1 MKYLINTH
9 ILIWWAENNK
19 KLKKQYKKII
29 ANGDNIIF
37 VSVASVWEIII
48 KTKLKKIKLN
58 VPVNKII
65 EKYNFHILDIKIDHI
80 LELNKLE
87 DYHKDPFDRLLVT
100 QSKVEDLILLT
111 DDKLINQ
118 YFKKAV

>member
-1 MKYLINTH
+1 MKYLIDTH

-48 KTKLKKIKLN
+48 KTKLKKIKLK

>member
-1 MKYLINTH
+1 MKYLIDTH

-118 YFKKAV
+118 YF

>member
-1 MKYLINTH
+1 MKYLIDTH

-48 KTKLKKIKLN
+48 KTKLKKIKFN

>member
-1 MKYLINTH
+1 MKYLIDTH

-48 KTKLKKIKLN
+48 KTKLKKIKLK

-65 EKYNFHILDIKIDHI
+65 ERYNFHILDIKIDHI
-80 LELNKLE
+80 LEINKLE

>member
-1 MKYLINTH
+1 MKYLIDTH

-48 KTKLKKIKLN
+48 KTKLKKIKLK

-65 EKYNFHILDIKIDHI
+65 ERYNFHILDIKIDHI

>member
-1 MKYLINTH
+1 MKYLIDTH

>member
-1 MKYLINTH
+1 MKYLIDTH

-48 KTKLKKIKLN
+48 KTKLKKIK
-58 VPVNKII
+58 
-65 EKYNFHILDIKIDHI
+65 
-80 LELNKLE
+80 
-87 DYHKDPFDRLLVT
+87 
-100 QSKVEDLILLT
+100 
-111 DDKLINQ
+111 
-118 YFKKAV
+118 